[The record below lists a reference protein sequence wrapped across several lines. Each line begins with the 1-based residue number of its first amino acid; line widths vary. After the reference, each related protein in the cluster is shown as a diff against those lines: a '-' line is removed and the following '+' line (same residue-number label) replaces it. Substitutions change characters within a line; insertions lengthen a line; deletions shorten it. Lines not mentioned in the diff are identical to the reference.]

1 MNKIDCLNY
10 STMKHF
16 NSKPR
21 QKPAFYKILA
31 ITMAFFFLALPAH
44 AVTERP
50 YFTLT
55 GSIDTFEDMAI
66 SSIDSSSLANTNLG
80 AGFEDTG
87 LGFNHAIGYQFK
99 NSFSAELEFSYK
111 GRDFRG
117 AVDGDLTSKSFIAN
131 GIYSFNIREFYTPY
145 IGYGIGYTFHEANFE
160 GHGDRTD
167 TTLAHQFKIGVDME
181 FSRRLSLLVGY
192 RYFTANSPTLPGYFT
207 AESSSHGIEA
217 GVKFHF

>member
-1 MNKIDCLNY
+1 
-10 STMKHF
+10 MKYF
-16 NSKPR
+16 SSESR
-21 QKPAFYKILA
+21 QKPAFHKILV
-31 ITMAFFFLALPAH
+31 ITIVFFFLALPAH
-44 AVTERP
+44 ALTEGP

-55 GSIDTFEDMAI
+55 GSIDTFEDMALTRVN
-66 SSIDSSSLANTNLG
+66 SSLASTNIG

-87 LGFNHAIGYQFK
+87 LGFNHSIGYQFK
-99 NSFSAELEFSYK
+99 NSFSTELEFSYK

-117 AVDGDLTSKSFIAN
+117 AVDGDITSKSFIAN

-145 IGYGIGYTFHEANFE
+145 VGYGIGYTFHEANIE
-160 GHGDRTD
+160 GYGDRTD
-167 TTLAHQFKIGVDME
+167 TTLAHQLKMGVDIE

-192 RYFTANSPTLPGYFT
+192 RYLTSNSPALKGYFS

>member
-1 MNKIDCLNY
+1 
-10 STMKHF
+10 MKHF
-16 NSKPR
+16 NSKSK
-21 QKPAFYKILA
+21 QKPAFHKILVIA
-31 ITMAFFFLALPAH
+31 IAFFFLALPAH
-44 AVTERP
+44 AVTEGS

-55 GSIDTFEDMAI
+55 GSIDSFEDMALT
-66 SSIDSSSLANTNLG
+66 SVDSSLASTNIG

-87 LGFNHAIGYQFK
+87 LGFNHSIGYQFK

-117 AVDGDLTSKSFIAN
+117 AVDGDTTSKSFITN

-145 IGYGIGYTFHEANFE
+145 VGYGIGYTFHEANIQ
-160 GHGDRTD
+160 GYGDRTD
-167 TTLAHQFKIGVDME
+167 MTLAHQLKIGVDME
-181 FSRRLSLLVGY
+181 FTQKLSLLVGY
-192 RYFTANSPTLPGYFT
+192 RYFTSNSPVFKGYFS

>member
-1 MNKIDCLNY
+1 
-10 STMKHF
+10 MKHF
-16 NSKPR
+16 NSESR
-21 QKPAFYKILA
+21 QKPAFHKILVIA
-31 ITMAFFFLALPAH
+31 IAFFFLAFPAH
-44 AVTERP
+44 AVTEGP

-55 GSIDTFEDMAI
+55 GSIDSFEDMALT
-66 SSIDSSSLANTNLG
+66 SVDSSLTSTNLG

-87 LGFNHAIGYQFK
+87 IGFNHSIGYQFK

-117 AVDGDLTSKSFIAN
+117 AVDGDATSKSFITN

-145 IGYGIGYTFHEANFE
+145 VGYGIGYTFHEANIQ

-167 TTLAHQFKIGVDME
+167 TTLAHQLKMGVDME
-181 FSRRLSLLVGY
+181 FSRKLSLLVGY
-192 RYFTANSPTLPGYFT
+192 RYFTSNSPEFKGYFS

-217 GVKFHF
+217 GVKFYF

>member
-1 MNKIDCLNY
+1 
-10 STMKHF
+10 MKHF
-16 NSKPR
+16 NSKSR
-21 QKPAFYKILA
+21 QKPAFHKILVIA
-31 ITMAFFFLALPAH
+31 MAFFFLALPAH
-44 AVTERP
+44 AVTEGP

-55 GSIDTFEDMAI
+55 GSIDSFEDMALT
-66 SSIDSSSLANTNLG
+66 SVDSSLASTNIG

-87 LGFNHAIGYQFK
+87 LGFNHSIGYQFK

-117 AVDGDLTSKSFIAN
+117 AVDGDMTYKSFIAN

-145 IGYGIGYTFHEANFE
+145 VGYGIGYTFHEANIQ
-160 GHGDRTD
+160 GYGDRTD
-167 TTLAHQFKIGVDME
+167 TTLAHQLKIGVDME
-181 FSRRLSLLVGY
+181 FSRKLSLLVGY
-192 RYFTANSPTLPGYFT
+192 RYFTSNSPEFKGYFS